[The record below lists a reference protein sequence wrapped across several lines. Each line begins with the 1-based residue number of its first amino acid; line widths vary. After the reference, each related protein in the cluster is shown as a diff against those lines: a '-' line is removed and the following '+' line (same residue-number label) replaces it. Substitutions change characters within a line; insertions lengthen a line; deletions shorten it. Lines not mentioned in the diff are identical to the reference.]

1 MGSKG
6 SRLNVSD
13 VLLVGDY
20 LESADKKSRLSL
32 RSEGLFLEWLSPIA
46 SYAFTAWRNGA
57 AAPPEGMYLIMQAD
71 GNLCCY
77 RGSPSGSG
85 PLLWQSGVAPGR
97 KDGWH
102 ADLQD
107 DGNFCVY
114 LSSEKNAIWCTG
126 YAKKVTGLLEIQG
139 LPCRERSQPP
149 LLISGDPKSLSN
161 RATIQEPYKDKSE
174 FQIFQKTDLIINN
187 KRYGMLLVMPA
198 LKGAAILGA
207 WPQTYSKLSFFN
219 GFGEEQIMIKV
230 DPGPGVA
237 RDWFGLRPRSGGD
250 NHFNI
255 LGDGGWHAGQEIIM
269 YPWARPATCNELWRF
284 KYLS

>member
-1 MGSKG
+1 MPSPRGGTEQPRRRKACISSCKRTAIYAATGVRLPGLGRCYGSPAL
-6 SRLNVSD
+6 R
-13 VLLVGDY
+13 LVG
-20 LESADKKSRLSL
+20 
-32 RSEGLFLEWLSPIA
+32 
-46 SYAFTAWRNGA
+46 T
-57 AAPPEGMYLIMQAD
+57 
-71 GNLCCY
+71 
-77 RGSPSGSG
+77 
-85 PLLWQSGVAPGR
+85 
-97 KDGWH
+97 DGWH

-187 KRYGMLLVMPA
+187 KPYGMLLVMPA

-230 DPGPGVA
+230 DPGPGWPGTGSA
-237 RDWFGLRPRSGGD
+237 FGL
-250 NHFNI
+250 
-255 LGDGGWHAGQEIIM
+255 AQVVTIIS
-269 YPWARPATCNELWRF
+269 TF
-284 KYLS
+284 